1 MQQVPNT
8 QVRIRVALVWNAKP
22 TTTSLNINTL
32 KAGNTQISNFQ
43 TMKTAERHEILF
55 KIWPLSELFVNLF
68 CGDKSDLKRNLFFI
82 SWK

>member
-8 QVRIRVALVWNAKP
+8 QVRIRVVLVWNANT

-43 TMKTAERHEILF
+43 TIKTVHYIHGRILIF
-55 KIWPLSELFVNLF
+55 
-68 CGDKSDLKRNLFFI
+68 
-82 SWK
+82 

>member
-8 QVRIRVALVWNAKP
+8 QVRIRVVLVWNAKP

-43 TMKTAERHEILF
+43 TMKTAERYEILF
-55 KIWPLSELFVNLF
+55 KIWPLS
-68 CGDKSDLKRNLFFI
+68 
-82 SWK
+82 

>member
-8 QVRIRVALVWNAKP
+8 QVRIRVVLVLNAKP

-43 TMKTAERHEILF
+43 TMETAERYEILF
-55 KIWPLSELFVNLF
+55 KIWP
-68 CGDKSDLKRNLFFI
+68 KS
-82 SWK
+82 